1 MLRISLFLFSLYG
14 YSQFFQKKVNID
26 EKLSWLASCSFII
39 LVLYSAAYFGQL
51 YIPALLL
58 CLVGGILGGYY
69 LWQKIKKGTHWLPT
83 PNIVVILIGL
93 YFILFIVTL
102 LQSSL
107 VHYDNYSHWALI
119 VKFLYTEGQLPTA
132 QDTIISFSSYPMGSS
147 LFLYYATIVC
157 GFQDNV
163 MLFGQFVLILSSIY
177 AMFSILWDIKN
188 PLSVM
193 IIFSTVSIFN
203 YFNIAIR
210 MNNLLVDFLLPM
222 LTLGALAG
230 IYRLQKQLVPLSIY
244 TILVVGTLGIVKNSA
259 MFFVVVVLVYYAT
272 RLVLLLRHTKNKF
285 AVIVIGT
292 CSIGLS
298 LLPYFLWS
306 IYVKQHFTESKH
318 EVSISAY
325 QQIFGEKNTKV
336 LEQITQLFIKTIA
349 DIHTLSTQ
357 EILLINVIL
366 ILTFCIIRFGIK
378 RKNHLI
384 RAWVLI
390 NSLFFVYYIGIY
402 LMFLFS
408 MPTEEALYLA
418 GFDRY
423 ASSIV
428 ILALGLMSLFLAREI
443 DYSFYE
449 KNSQLRTYSSFKSIQ
464 TKRIYQYSILILIF
478 FSTLMLLS
486 ENNGMLYNNKT
497 YNQTVPATFNRVTGN
512 RFKLNNTKYLVVST
526 DKDAVTSYLTGY
538 VGKYYLYSPNV
549 DGREDFL
556 MDDAEFIDLLKQ
568 YDKVVILEEHYTF
581 NAMSKKLFGRTFEPG
596 TYKVQEIITE

>member
-1 MLRISLFLFSLYG
+1 
-14 YSQFFQKKVNID
+14 
-26 EKLSWLASCSFII
+26 
-39 LVLYSAAYFGQL
+39 
-51 YIPALLL
+51 
-58 CLVGGILGGYY
+58 
-69 LWQKIKKGTHWLPT
+69 
-83 PNIVVILIGL
+83 
-93 YFILFIVTL
+93 
-102 LQSSL
+102 
-107 VHYDNYSHWALI
+107 
-119 VKFLYTEGQLPTA
+119 
-132 QDTIISFSSYPMGSS
+132 
-147 LFLYYATIVC
+147 
-157 GFQDNV
+157 
-163 MLFGQFVLILSSIY
+163 
-177 AMFSILWDIKN
+177 
-188 PLSVM
+188 
-193 IIFSTVSIFN
+193 
-203 YFNIAIR
+203 